1 MRRIIFLLVAVTMV
15 SCGTS
20 KTVRESKKVIK
31 GDWVLNTINYSALG
45 TYNVTL
51 LNDTSKECFEGSS
64 WSFVPN
70 NNTGTYNIVN
80 TNCSTGMRYF
90 NFTIQEIDEQTG
102 LYDFLLKPTNEKG
115 KSETNQGFR
124 LKLTSLSDTTM
135 QWQQTVYIDGKPF
148 MINMNFNKQ

>member
-1 MRRIIFLLVAVTMV
+1 MKKLLILIISVGLF

-20 KTVRESKKVIK
+20 RTVRESKKVIK
-31 GDWVLNTINYSALG
+31 GDWVLNTINYSLLG

-51 LNDTSKECFEGSS
+51 LNDVSKDCFEGSS

-80 TNCSTGMRYF
+80 AGCSTGIRYF
-90 NFTIQEIDEQTG
+90 NFTIQEMDEKTG
-102 LYDFLLKPTNEKG
+102 LYYFLLKPTNEKG

-148 MINMNFNKQ
+148 MINMNFTKQ